1 MPRSW
6 IQQELGR
13 KGKER
18 AAGVGVL
25 VAVGNE
31 GRSAAEASCGQ
42 KRGRGGGWVT
52 AATPPA
58 TWGRRPI
65 ALGTARGWAPLSR
78 SRGRAGKGR
87 LGH

>member
-13 KGKER
+13 KGNER

-31 GRSAAEASCGQ
+31 GRSAAEAFCGQ
-42 KRGRGGGWVT
+42 KRGQGGGWVT
-52 AATPPA
+52 APTPRAT
-58 TWGRRPI
+58 G
-65 ALGTARGWAPLSR
+65 
-78 SRGRAGKGR
+78 
-87 LGH
+87 